1 MPFKAQADV
10 STDMASAPGT
20 SSSAQQID
28 AHASA
33 QTAAAAA
40 AAAATVPFFSIS
52 VIKLASSGIIML
64 RLHDSKTS
72 MQEPSKHIE
81 GANIMGEALPS
92 NKSPVH
98 EIAPQQTLL
107 DTLPVR
113 VVQQILEDL
122 HGGHLAAP
130 E

>member
-1 MPFKAQADV
+1 
-10 STDMASAPGT
+10 
-20 SSSAQQID
+20 
-28 AHASA
+28 
-33 QTAAAAA
+33 
-40 AAAATVPFFSIS
+40 
-52 VIKLASSGIIML
+52 
-64 RLHDSKTS
+64 
-72 MQEPSKHIE
+72 
-81 GANIMGEALPS
+81 MGEALPS
-92 NKSPVH
+92 DKSPVH